1 MSIESDTEE
10 ILAVH
15 WDWFESNRGLDV
27 ERMRRSFADPGF
39 LQFSLSG
46 SITRGIEAKVRG
58 WTALRERGFDF
69 GELSVVEQPILHVSG
84 DLAYLTVVW
93 SSRLVGQ
100 IGDGTVTAGEDPI
113 IIRVTEVYRRDDGKG
128 ERVWKIWHFHGSQGI
143 AEPAPEPAD
152 SVD

>member
-27 ERMRRSFADPGF
+27 ERMRQSFADPGF

-46 SITRGIEAKVRG
+46 SITRGIEEKVKG
-58 WTALRERGFDF
+58 WTALRDRGFDF
-69 GELSVVEQPILHVSG
+69 GELSVVEQPVVHVSR

-93 SSRLVGQ
+93 SSRLVGE
-100 IGDGTVTAGEDPI
+100 IGAGTVGASPDPI
-113 IIRVTEVYRRDDGKG
+113 VIRVTEIYRRDDGKG
-128 ERVWKIWHFHGSQGI
+128 APAWRIWHFHASQGI
-143 AEPAPEPAD
+143 APVVPEPTEQAD
-152 SVD
+152 

>member
-1 MSIESDTEE
+1 MSVESDIEE

-39 LQFSLSG
+39 LQYSLSG
-46 SITRGIEAKVRG
+46 GITRGIEEKVKG

-69 GELSVVEQPILHVSG
+69 GELSVLEAPVVHVSG

-93 SSRLVGQ
+93 SSRLVGE
-100 IGDGTVTAGEDPI
+100 IGDGTVSAGTDPI
-113 IIRVTEVYRRDDGKG
+113 VIRVTEVYRRDDGRG
-128 ERVWKIWHFHGSQGI
+128 APVWRIWHFHGSQGLASALPESAGS
-143 AEPAPEPAD
+143 AE
-152 SVD
+152 